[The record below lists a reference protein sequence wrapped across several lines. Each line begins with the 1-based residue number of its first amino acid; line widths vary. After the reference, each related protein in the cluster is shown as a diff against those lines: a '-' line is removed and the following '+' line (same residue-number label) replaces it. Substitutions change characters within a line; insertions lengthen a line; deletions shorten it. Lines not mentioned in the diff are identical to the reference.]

1 MLEFPVGAV
10 VRVAVAI
17 TIIIVAVI
25 VIFRAGASA
34 ILAQATNFG
43 KPMVLPKAV
52 LIVTEVVATVNG
64 NYFVPV
70 RGLLLICVLFYS
82 SRKYVCS

>member
-10 VRVAVAI
+10 VRVAAAI
-17 TIIIVAVI
+17 AIIIVAVI

-70 RGLLLICVLFYS
+70 RGLLLICGLFYS

>member
-17 TIIIVAVI
+17 AIIIVAVI

-70 RGLLLICVLFYS
+70 RGLLLICGLFYS

>member
-10 VRVAVAI
+10 VRVAAAI
-17 TIIIVAVI
+17 AIIIVAVI

-34 ILAQATNFG
+34 ILALAANFG
-43 KPMVLPKAV
+43 KPVVLPKAV
-52 LIVTEVVATVNG
+52 LIVTEAVATVNG

-70 RGLLLICVLFYS
+70 RGLLLICGLFLQF
-82 SRKYVCS
+82 

>member
-10 VRVAVAI
+10 VRVAVAV

-70 RGLLLICVLFYS
+70 RGLLLICGLFYS

>member
-10 VRVAVAI
+10 VTVAVAI

-70 RGLLLICVLFYS
+70 RGLLLICGLFYS

>member
-10 VRVAVAI
+10 VTVAVAI

-25 VIFRAGASA
+25 VIFRAGSSA

-43 KPMVLPKAV
+43 KPVVLPRRV

-64 NYFVPV
+64 NNFVPV
-70 RGLLLICVLFYS
+70 RGLLPICGLFLQF
-82 SRKYVCS
+82 

>member
-10 VRVAVAI
+10 VRVAVAV

-64 NYFVPV
+64 NNFVPV
-70 RGLLLICVLFYS
+70 RGLLPICGLFLQF
-82 SRKYVCS
+82 

>member
-10 VRVAVAI
+10 VTVAVAI

-34 ILAQATNFG
+34 ILALATNFG
-43 KPMVLPKAV
+43 KSVVLPKAV
-52 LIVTEVVATVNG
+52 LIVTEVVATVNE

-70 RGLLLICVLFYS
+70 RGLLLICGLFLQF
-82 SRKYVCS
+82 

>member
-10 VRVAVAI
+10 VRVAAAI
-17 TIIIVAVI
+17 AIIIVAVI

-34 ILAQATNFG
+34 ILALATNCG
-43 KPMVLPKAV
+43 KPVVLPKAV
-52 LIVTEVVATVNG
+52 LIVTEVVAIVNG

-70 RGLLLICVLFYS
+70 RGLLLICGLFLQF
-82 SRKYVCS
+82 

>member
-1 MLEFPVGAV
+1 MLEFPVEAV
-10 VRVAVAI
+10 VRVAVAV

-70 RGLLLICVLFYS
+70 RGLLLICGLFYS

>member
-10 VRVAVAI
+10 VRVAVAV
-17 TIIIVAVI
+17 TIIIVAVV

-43 KPMVLPKAV
+43 KPMLLPKAV

-70 RGLLLICVLFYS
+70 RGLLLICGLIYS

>member
-10 VRVAVAI
+10 VRAAVAI
-17 TIIIVAVI
+17 AIIIVAVI

-34 ILAQATNFG
+34 ILALATNFG
-43 KPMVLPKAV
+43 KSVVLPKAV
-52 LIVTEVVATVNG
+52 LIVTEVVATVNE

-70 RGLLLICVLFYS
+70 RGLLLICGLFLQF
-82 SRKYVCS
+82 

>member
-70 RGLLLICVLFYS
+70 RGLLLICGLFYS

>member
-10 VRVAVAI
+10 VRVAVAV

-52 LIVTEVVATVNG
+52 LTVTEVVATVNG

-70 RGLLLICVLFYS
+70 RGLLLICGLFYS

>member
-1 MLEFPVGAV
+1 MFEFPVGAV
-10 VRVAVAI
+10 VRIAVAI
-17 TIIIVAVI
+17 AIIIVAVI

-70 RGLLLICVLFYS
+70 RGLLLICGLFYS

>member
-43 KPMVLPKAV
+43 KPMVLPEAV

-70 RGLLLICVLFYS
+70 RGLLLICGLFLQF
-82 SRKYVCS
+82 

>member
-17 TIIIVAVI
+17 AIIIVAVI

-34 ILAQATNFG
+34 ILVLATNFG
-43 KPMVLPKAV
+43 KPVVLPKAV

-70 RGLLLICVLFYS
+70 RGLLLICGLFLQF
-82 SRKYVCS
+82 

>member
-10 VRVAVAI
+10 VRVAVAV

>member
-1 MLEFPVGAV
+1 MLEFSVGAV
-10 VRVAVAI
+10 VRVAAAI
-17 TIIIVAVI
+17 AIIIVAVI

-70 RGLLLICVLFYS
+70 RGLLLICGLFLQF
-82 SRKYVCS
+82 